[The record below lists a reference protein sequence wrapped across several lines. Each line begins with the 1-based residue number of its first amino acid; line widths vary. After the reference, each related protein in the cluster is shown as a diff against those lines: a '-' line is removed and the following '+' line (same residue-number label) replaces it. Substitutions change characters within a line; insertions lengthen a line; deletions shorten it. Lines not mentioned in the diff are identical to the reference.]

1 MSAFPPDLFDDVPT
15 FLEIVR
21 AGSVRGAA
29 RELGLGPSALS
40 KAVARLEAR
49 LGVQLFDR
57 VGRGLAL
64 TDEGRAIH
72 ASFVVAADRALAA
85 RDLAQAARGRPRGVL
100 RTSTSPVLVPLLA
113 RTTARL
119 VDRHPELDVRLSV
132 SDAVVSLADAAV
144 DVAVRLGDAAPE
156 GAVRRKLG
164 STRFV
169 LVASPEYLAR
179 RGHPRRRA
187 DLEGHAAIRFVPP
200 NGVPQRWGLGDDEL
214 SCAATASDGPAV
226 VALAIEG
233 VGLARVLSFMVND
246 ALATGRLIALLPED
260 DAPGPDVYAIG
271 SSSRMRTPRARAF
284 VEVLLD
290 EAPSAL
296 A

>member
-1 MSAFPPDLFDDVPT
+1 
-15 FLEIVR
+15 
-21 AGSVRGAA
+21 
-29 RELGLGPSALS
+29 
-40 KAVARLEAR
+40 
-49 LGVQLFDR
+49 
-57 VGRGLAL
+57 
-64 TDEGRAIH
+64 
-72 ASFVVAADRALAA
+72 
-85 RDLAQAARGRPRGVL
+85 
-100 RTSTSPVLVPLLA
+100 
-113 RTTARL
+113 
-119 VDRHPELDVRLSV
+119 V

-246 ALATGRLIALLPED
+246 ALATGRLIALLPEED
-260 DAPGPDVYAIG
+260 SPGPDVYAIG